1 MGKRSEAEDWEY
13 TRGYITGKQSDEA
26 AERVAEGGYMPKHAR
41 GKHEDTRDEMETENI
56 KDRANVG
63 GYTTGKQSRPGQR
76 ISRGGESHLDDCRR
90 RQQAKV
96 GCTPKYKKH

>member
-1 MGKRSEAEDWEY
+1 MGKQSEAEDWEY
-13 TRGYITGKQSDEA
+13 TRGYTTGKQSDEA
-26 AERVAEGGYMPKHAR
+26 AERVAEGGYVPRHAR
-41 GKHEDTRDEMETENI
+41 GKHEDTRDEMENENN

-76 ISRGGESHLDDCRR
+76 RSRGGESHLDDCRR

-96 GCTPKYKKH
+96 GCTPKYTKH